1 MGCVNQ
7 RVTGLA
13 VLVAASSVLVAACG
27 GPDEPAPTTS
37 SRPAESAT
45 LKRIT
50 DRGKIIIGLRAD
62 TPGLAHRNPVSGEY
76 TGFEVALGQLIAT
89 GLGLSAQQVT
99 FSQLTSDTAL
109 PSVAAGDVDIFLG
122 GATAEQAKSAGLLT
136 AGPYLTA
143 GLGLLYRKSGPSVT
157 DATTAAGRKVCTVA
171 NSPEQGLARDTKIT
185 DPEKLVASTSVRDCV
200 DELGSGGVDA
210 VADFLPVVA
219 GYAAADP
226 TNLSV
231 SALAAPKPAD
241 YVIALPSGD
250 TGLKERLTRIIRTAV
265 TDGTWQH
272 DYDQS
277 LGGTGPKP
285 APPSIPS

>member
-13 VLVAASSVLVAACG
+13 ALVAAASVLVVACG

-45 LKRIT
+45 LKRMT

-62 TPGLAHRNPVSGEY
+62 TPGLAHRNPASGEY
-76 TGFEVALGQLIAT
+76 SGFEVALGQLIAT
-89 GLGLSAQQVT
+89 GLGLSAKQVT
-99 FSQLTSDTAL
+99 FTQLTADTAL
-109 PSVAAGDVDIFLG
+109 PSVAAGTVDIFLG
-122 GATAEQAKSAGLLT
+122 GATADRAKQAGLLT

-157 DATTAAGRKVCTVA
+157 DAATAAGRKVCTVS
-171 NSPEQGLARDTKIT
+171 NSPEQTLARDAKLT
-185 DPEKLVASTSVRDCV
+185 DPEKLVTSTSVGDCV

-210 VADFLPVVA
+210 VADFLPVVT

-226 TNLSV
+226 ANLAAT
-231 SALAAPKPAD
+231 ALAAPKPVD
-241 YVIALPSGD
+241 YVIALPGGD

-265 TDGTWQH
+265 TDGTWQR
-272 DYDQS
+272 DYDQN
-277 LGGTGPKP
+277 LGAVGPKP